1 MRASTQHPTL
11 RLGTRGSLLARIQSQ
26 WVADKLEMLHPG
38 LKVELVIC
46 RTTGDLVQDRPLHAI
61 GGKGLFTKELEE
73 SLLDGRVDLV
83 VHSMKDVPVTMPL
96 VDQSS
101 LTIAAIP
108 RRADPRDVLVSI
120 HGRTLMDLAIGA
132 RVGTGSL
139 RRRCQILAVRPD
151 VRVDMIR
158 GNIDTRLAKHR
169 ARKYDAIVLAM
180 AGLHRSG
187 LYNADDMEA
196 IPTALM
202 LPAAGQG
209 ALGVQCRANDMT
221 TRSFV
226 AAIDDAHSRL
236 RVELERAVVMDLDG
250 DCKSPIAAL
259 ATIEDHNI
267 RLRAAVGACGGE
279 PPIARAEAVSDLN
292 DPVAA
297 LRDVMHLLEEQGARE
312 LLDGRAPSGAWKLT
326 HVH

>member
-1 MRASTQHPTL
+1 MTMCGRAMTISRT
-11 RLGTRGSLLARIQSQ
+11 LLATEQ
-26 WVADKLEMLHPG
+26 
-38 LKVELVIC
+38 VESDQAI
-46 RTTGDLVQDRPLHAI
+46 DR
-61 GGKGLFTKELEE
+61 EL
-73 SLLDGRVDLV
+73 
-83 VHSMKDVPVTMPL
+83 
-96 VDQSS
+96 
-101 LTIAAIP
+101 
-108 RRADPRDVLVSI
+108 
-120 HGRTLMDLAIGA
+120 
-132 RVGTGSL
+132 
-139 RRRCQILAVRPD
+139 
-151 VRVDMIR
+151 
-158 GNIDTRLAKHR
+158 
-169 ARKYDAIVLAM
+169 
-180 AGLHRSG
+180 AGLHRCG
-187 LYNADDMEA
+187 LFNADDMEA

-312 LLDGRAPSGAWKLT
+312 LLDGRAPSGAWTLT